1 MRISSNT
8 NFSRFLLTIP
18 LTVGMM
24 LLLVSSSF
32 SQTNSQPVVDA
43 GENVITAPM
52 ELIYLVA
59 TAVDPD
65 NDDITKWEW
74 QVVSSPT
81 GSSPVLSCSSC
92 QITNFTGDLEGDY
105 TLAAKAYD
113 DYEWSAPDYV
123 TVTVYVNHPPVAV
136 VTANPVSGTA
146 PLTVQFDASQSYD
159 PDNDAVSFQWDFG
172 DMSTVS
178 SEAVPEH
185 TYIYA
190 GTYSA
195 SVTAYDP
202 GYSYVVEYIQIEV
215 SFAPPLAVDAGPDQ
229 EITLGYLDPSRTLTA
244 TASGGT
250 SPYTYSW
257 SCPTWSTPQTGASVT
272 VTPTV
277 PTTYTVTAT
286 DANNQTATD
295 DVYVNVLDW
304 RCGNNLNKVTL
315 CHNGHTI
322 CVAEAAVQAH
332 LDIGDTPG
340 GCQASKSGRVVPG
353 VFSLAQNYP
362 NPFNPTTTIEFGI
375 PSQGIV
381 RLRVMDLL
389 GREAAVLVNEAR
401 PAGAYTVVF
410 NATNHPSGTYV
421 YQLEWDGQMISKR
434 MTMIR

>member
-18 LTVGMM
+18 LTVGVM
-24 LLLVSSSF
+24 LLYGSSSIA
-32 SQTNSQPVVDA
+32 QMNSPPVVDA
-43 GENVITAPM
+43 GENQVIAPM
-52 ELIYLVA
+52 ESTYLFA
-59 TAVDPD
+59 NASDPD
-65 NDDITKWEW
+65 GDPILQWNW

-81 GSSPVLSCSSC
+81 GSTPVVTCAGNNC
-92 QITNFTGDLEGDY
+92 QVASFTGDLEGEY
-105 TLAAKAYD
+105 TFAATAYD
-113 DYEWSAPDYV
+113 GYAWSTPDYV
-123 TVTVYVNHPPVAV
+123 TVTVWKNDPPVVV
-136 VTANPVSGTA
+136 VTANPVSGTT

-159 PDNDAVSFQWDFG
+159 PDNDLLVFRWNFG
-172 DMSTVS
+172 DGSGIS
-178 SEAVPEH
+178 SEVSPEH
-185 TYIYA
+185 TYVYT
-190 GTYSA
+190 GTYYCIVE
-195 SVTAYDP
+195 VTDP
-202 GYSYVVEYIQIEV
+202 YMEVTMDWILIQVSY
-215 SFAPPLAVDAGPDQ
+215 APPLTLYAGPDQ

-257 SCPTWSTPQTGASVT
+257 SCPSWSTPQTGASVI

-304 RCGNNLNKVTL
+304 RCGNNQNKVTL

-340 GCQASKSGRVVPG
+340 GCQTSKSGRVVPG

-362 NPFNPTTTIEFGI
+362 NPFNPSTVIEYGL
-375 PSQGIV
+375 P
-381 RLRVMDLL
+381 
-389 GREAAVLVNEAR
+389 E
-401 PAGAYTVVF
+401 
-410 NATNHPSGTYV
+410 
-421 YQLEWDGQMISKR
+421 DG
-434 MTMIR
+434 